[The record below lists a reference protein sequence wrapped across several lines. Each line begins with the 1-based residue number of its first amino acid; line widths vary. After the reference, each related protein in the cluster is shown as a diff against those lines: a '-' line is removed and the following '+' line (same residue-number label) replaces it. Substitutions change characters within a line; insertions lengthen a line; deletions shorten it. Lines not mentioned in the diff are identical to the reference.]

1 MPPKRK
7 TNNGETAK
15 AVDNAEAG
23 STNNGVSDQHGNA
36 SGLSPTLNQ
45 PALVSPN
52 SARKSS
58 TSHREVSRRSKYART
73 NSEDKA
79 TDSVKGSTATEAE
92 ETVAVATQPSSFQ
105 PEPLLIVKVP
115 RKKTAPV
122 VETVTNEDEEEED
135 EPQNG
140 DTKLPPS
147 SFHGTAVEGHPQP
160 TINAGGGLAVNIP
173 ANSQPQLPVPQAQ
186 PFQPYIPG
194 LGHGIP
200 FQIQGSNL
208 LVPNMP
214 GLSVPSV
221 AQGFHQQV
229 LQQVPVNPYAKPK
242 TNMDGGQRA
251 IVSMRKQ
258 QWATKHQVH
267 ALAEA
272 ISGVTGAQMHLQVVG
287 THKGGMILLL
297 ITGADGTAGFCWP
310 LKTAW
315 ESGNYV
321 NIFQSLRL
329 DDMLFRRD
337 PNDPLGYKQDPA
349 KGTSTFHPKYFMF
362 VIYCSNPA
370 HNTPQNRDMVA
381 RNFVAWHNS
390 PAFQKHGYGNNPGKR
405 TMKNWMEF
413 VGDITPAG
421 DLSNAPMPSEYL
433 TVGDIMDHIGETHSH
448 TDGTRPTDVELV
460 NNDEIM
466 DKYFTP
472 DVKAIAKKVYAEGAF
487 AQGFTLLELPEF

>member
-7 TNNGETAK
+7 PNNGDTAK
-15 AVDNAEAG
+15 AVHNAEAG
-23 STNNGVSDQHGNA
+23 STNNGVSEQHGST
-36 SGLSPTLNQ
+36 SGLSQ

-52 SARKSS
+52 SARNSS
-58 TSHREVSRRSKYART
+58 TSHREASRRSKYART

-79 TDSVKGSTATEAE
+79 MDSVKGSTATEAGE
-92 ETVAVATQPSSFQ
+92 AIAVTTQPSCLQ

-115 RKKTAPV
+115 RKKAAPV
-122 VETVTNEDEEEED
+122 VETVTNEDEEEGEL
-135 EPQNG
+135 QNG

-147 SFHGTAVEGHPQP
+147 SFQSNAVQGHPQP
-160 TINAGGGLAVNIP
+160 MTYADGRPDMNMT
-173 ANSQPQLPVPQAQ
+173 ANSQSQLPVPQG
-186 PFQPYIPG
+186 PYIPG

-214 GLSVPSV
+214 GLSVPSI
-221 AQGFHQQV
+221 AQGFRQPV
-229 LQQVPVNPYAKPK
+229 VEQVPVNPYARAK

-272 ISGVTGAQMHLQVVG
+272 ITGATGAQMHLQVVG
-287 THKGGMILLL
+287 THNGSMILLL
-297 ITGADGTAGFCWP
+297 ITAADGTAGYCWP
-310 LKTAW
+310 IKTAW
-315 ESGNYV
+315 EDGNFA

-329 DDMLFRRD
+329 DDMLYRRD
-337 PNDPLGYKQDPA
+337 PRDPLGYKQDPA
-349 KGTSTFHPKYFMF
+349 KGSSTFHPKYFMF

-390 PAFQKHGYGNNPGKR
+390 PAFQKHGYGNSPGKR

-448 TDGTRPTDVELV
+448 TDGTRPTDEELV
-460 NNDEIM
+460 NNDDIM